1 MKKFF
6 VTSIVK
12 SIGIVCPTE
21 SLFIKLPVYIL
32 DSKIYAFYRVQM
44 EKYFVA
50 LDPYNV
56 CPGVLDMEGG
66 LRDQAD

>member
-1 MKKFF
+1 MTKVF
-6 VTSIVK
+6 VTFTVK

-21 SLFIKLPVYIL
+21 SLFIELPVYVL
-32 DSKIYAFYRVQM
+32 DSKIYAFYGVQM

-50 LDPYNV
+50 LDSYNV
-56 CPGVLDMEGG
+56 CPGVLDMEAG